1 MDMVHSI
8 SAFPFVKE
16 LATVESSR
24 YRPIEM
30 GKTTKDSS
38 IKRSQLLVREPS
50 GDTMGRAVA
59 SSERCWYQDVG
70 TGTSLSGGLRGSQ
83 KSFILRL

>member
-38 IKRSQLLVREPS
+38 IKRSQLLVREPL
-50 GDTMGRAVA
+50 RLA
-59 SSERCWYQDVG
+59 RG
-70 TGTSLSGGLRGSQ
+70 TGIETSELELLYQ
-83 KSFILRL
+83 EVCEAVKSRSS